1 MHGRASKAAV
11 ASEVRNDLRAALTTI
26 EASKN
31 ITAAAQEARRKAEA
45 RGRDPRGN
53 PLSALAEALRFTA
66 FARRG
71 QTTRL
76 RRKRTALHLCDN
88 ETAA

>member
-1 MHGRASKAAV
+1 MHGRASKAAE

-53 PLSALAEALRFTA
+53 PLSALAEGAALY
-66 FARRG
+66 
-71 QTTRL
+71 RL
-76 RRKRTALHLCDN
+76 RQTRPDDEIAPKADGLASLR
-88 ETAA
+88 